1 MNLIEDADVIT
12 HEREVTKEEEKECKE
27 LNPNST
33 NARRRI
39 KGD

>member
-12 HEREVTKEEEKECKE
+12 HEREVNREEEKE
-27 LNPNST
+27 LNPN
-33 NARRRI
+33 ARRRL

>member
-1 MNLIEDADVIT
+1 MNLIEAADVIT
-12 HEREVTKEEEKECKE
+12 HEREVNKEEEKECNCKE
-27 LNPNST
+27 LNP